1 MNIELTLAI
10 VFILFQAMSKL
21 VAAEWQKYLASMG
34 IRIPRLAASK
44 SRKLTITI
52 HRKGEAT
59 KEQQVALAQH
69 MAHTVGTADRY

>member
-21 VAAEWQKYLASMG
+21 MEAEWQKYLASMG
-34 IRIPRLAASK
+34 IRTPGLTASK
-44 SRKLTITI
+44 SRKLAITM

-59 KEQQVALAQH
+59 KEQQVTLARQI
-69 MAHTVGTADRY
+69 AHNVGTADKY